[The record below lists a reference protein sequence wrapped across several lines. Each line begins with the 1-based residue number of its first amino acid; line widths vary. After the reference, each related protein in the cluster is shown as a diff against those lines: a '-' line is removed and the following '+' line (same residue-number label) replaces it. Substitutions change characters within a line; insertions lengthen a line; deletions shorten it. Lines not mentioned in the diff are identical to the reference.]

1 MDKPLVKRSLVPLIA
16 VALSSCTPSPVD
28 LIVMLGAGGE
38 EAQLAKQELLIAR
51 ENAVPALLAALD
63 DPKFTVVRPELAE
76 VLVGLTTRVDDDRI
90 DSTLKRH
97 MVHDSDPATRARIAR
112 EVGIR
117 KLREYA
123 DAFVNAIAD
132 SVGEVR
138 GEALTAL
145 AFMRRE
151 LNEDQLTVL
160 AEKARLHQED
170 ENFEARL
177 GARIVVAE
185 RVNIWLR
192 GAGNAVLRGHV
203 AVAESLYRE
212 ALTYAPH
219 SSKANFKLGHYYFE
233 NGQAERGLQILR
245 DSGWLLDVPLLPK
258 APVLDGRLDDD
269 VWEGVVES
277 TPFLMWSSRHDA
289 DIRPKVRTVIF
300 AGYTPEALYIAA
312 RCEEAHPESLV
323 VLDIE
328 HDSVESAHQ
337 DLVEFFLDTNLDTDT
352 YSKSVINSVR
362 TVSRRMRHLA

>member
-123 DAFVNAIAD
+123 DAFVNAIDD

-177 GARIVVAE
+177 GARIVARRQVFFPSTTF
-185 RVNIWLR
+185 I
-192 GAGNAVLRGHV
+192 
-203 AVAESLYRE
+203 
-212 ALTYAPH
+212 
-219 SSKANFKLGHYYFE
+219 F
-233 NGQAERGLQILR
+233 
-245 DSGWLLDVPLLPK
+245 
-258 APVLDGRLDDD
+258 PVL
-269 VWEGVVES
+269 V
-277 TPFLMWSSRHDA
+277 
-289 DIRPKVRTVIF
+289 
-300 AGYTPEALYIAA
+300 
-312 RCEEAHPESLV
+312 
-323 VLDIE
+323 
-328 HDSVESAHQ
+328 
-337 DLVEFFLDTNLDTDT
+337 
-352 YSKSVINSVR
+352 
-362 TVSRRMRHLA
+362 